1 MVNSFTTARRFNPS
15 WPLMVGV
22 ALICIGVVCEI
33 LYHSLPVTLSHVI
46 DPLVGADGLRAQVVT
61 LVANWWRWLA

>member
-1 MVNSFTTARRFNPS
+1 
-15 WPLMVGV
+15 MVGV

-61 LVANWWRWLA
+61 LVASWGRWLA